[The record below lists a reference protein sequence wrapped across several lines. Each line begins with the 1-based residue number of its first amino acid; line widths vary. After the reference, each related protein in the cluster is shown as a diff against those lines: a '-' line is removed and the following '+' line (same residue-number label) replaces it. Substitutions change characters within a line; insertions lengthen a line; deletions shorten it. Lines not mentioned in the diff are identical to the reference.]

1 MKIADGT
8 SWLDFLVIIIVFS
21 IISIKVFLFIWYK
34 SRINKK

>member
-8 SWLDFLVIIIVFS
+8 IWLDFLVIIIIFS

>member
-1 MKIADGT
+1 MRIADGT

>member
-1 MKIADGT
+1 MEIADGT
-8 SWLDFLVIIIVFS
+8 SWLDFLVIIIIFS

>member
-1 MKIADGT
+1 MEITDGT
-8 SWLDFLVIIIVFS
+8 SWLDFLVIIIIFS

>member
-8 SWLDFLVIIIVFS
+8 SWLDFLVIIIIFS

>member
-1 MKIADGT
+1 METADGT
-8 SWLDFLVIIIVFS
+8 SWLDFLIIIIIFS

>member
-8 SWLDFLVIIIVFS
+8 IWLDFLVIIIVFS